1 MSQKVKIKRRRYINY
16 LWIVGF
22 AVLIF
27 LLIYFQQ
34 TALLYVLATI
44 GVTTLL
50 IIVAVSDLGRS
61 EQSPES
67 SAPAN
72 AQAAGSGISSKMPRK

>member
-1 MSQKVKIKRRRYINY
+1 MSQKIKIKKRRGLSY
-16 LWIVGF
+16 LWIFAF

-27 LLIYFQQ
+27 LLIYFQL

-50 IIVAVSDLGRS
+50 IIVAASDLGRS
-61 EQSPES
+61 ERS
-67 SAPAN
+67 SDGAAD
-72 AQAAGSGISSKMPRK
+72 AQAAGSGISSRMPRK